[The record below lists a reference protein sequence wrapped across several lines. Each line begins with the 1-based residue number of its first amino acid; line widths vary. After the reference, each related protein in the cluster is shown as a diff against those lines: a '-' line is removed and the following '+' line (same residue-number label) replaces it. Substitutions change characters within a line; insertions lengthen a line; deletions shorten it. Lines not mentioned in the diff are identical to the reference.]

1 MKWSL
6 KRLILTL
13 FRRSESGN
21 PKSKIENLKWALV
34 AAALLQG
41 CAFNLL
47 RKVTQP
53 EDITPDQIRAY
64 NEVGLDV
71 FMCFQISGP
80 PPGGAMT
87 MFLWPKNKPMG
98 QQFGVS
104 CQIIQGEVRSQRSE
118 VVNPPRSLYVPQ
130 GGQEPRTPSG
140 FRFVDGVYYYP

>member
-1 MKWSL
+1 MIFFRCL
-6 KRLILTL
+6 L
-13 FRRSESGN
+13 F
-21 PKSKIENLKWALV
+21 LL
-34 AAALLQG
+34 LLQG

-53 EDITPDQIRAY
+53 EDITPEQIRAY

-87 MFLWPKNKPMG
+87 MFLWPKNKPMS
-98 QQFGVS
+98 QMFGVS
-104 CQIIQGEVRSQRSE
+104 CQIIQTGA
-118 VVNPPRSLYVPQ
+118 VVVGTPPTPARQPPLYVPQ
-130 GGQEPRTPSG
+130 GGPELRTPSG